1 MTKSLVGVITIAM
14 KTPAVSLVLIALIL
28 SGCVSTRSQHGYVVE
43 FGETGLEAEPGI
55 DSKESVLAR
64 FGEPSVRPALDDDV
78 WYYITQK
85 TNARAF
91 FQTEV
96 YERDIVAFHFNDRG
110 LVEEVKHLDLADG
123 TDVDLVNRVTATKG
137 KELSLWEQL
146 LGGVGVAAAPVPGG
160 QPGSQDIP

>member
-1 MTKSLVGVITIAM
+1 MKSILIPLLLT
-14 KTPAVSLVLIALIL
+14 AVLL

-64 FGEPSVRPALDDDV
+64 FGEPSVRPPLNDDV
-78 WYYITQK
+78 WYYISQK

-91 FQTEV
+91 FRTEV
-96 YERDIVAFHFNDRG
+96 YQRDVVAFHFDDDG
-110 LVEEVKHLDLADG
+110 MVEEVSRLDLADG

-137 KELSLWEQL
+137 KELSIWEQL
-146 LGGVGVAAAPVPGG
+146 LGGVGVAAAPVPAG
-160 QPGSQDIP
+160 QPGGGP